1 MGYVEPL
8 CPDGAG
14 AQNRMTIAPRPYH
27 HGDLRNSL
35 LGAARAILE
44 EEGLAALSLRAV
56 ARRAGVS
63 HAAPYRH
70 FPNHEALLA
79 ELAIEGFFDLKEA
92 LGKACAHGGP
102 TDDRIANIGAAYMRF
117 VAQRPALV
125 RLMFGPQLPNRESF
139 PDLGCAADAIA
150 EEIGAALHDPALGLA
165 VWAAVHGLAVL
176 ILENVI
182 DLGQRRSGLHVL
194 PSRAEI
200 LLRSLFTAAQ
210 Q

>member
-1 MGYVEPL
+1 
-8 CPDGAG
+8 
-14 AQNRMTIAPRPYH
+14 
-27 HGDLRNSL
+27 L
-35 LGAARAILE
+35 LDAARAILE
-44 EEGLAALSLRAV
+44 EEGLGALSLRAV

-70 FPNHEALLA
+70 FPSHEALLA
-79 ELAIEGFFDLKEA
+79 ELAIEGFVELKGS
-92 LGKACAHGGP
+92 LNKACPAGGP
-102 TDDRIANIGAAYMRF
+102 TEDRIAKIGAAYMRF

-139 PDLGCAADAIA
+139 PELAAAADGIA
-150 EEIGAALHDPALGLA
+150 DEIGATLQDPALGLA

-182 DLGQRRSGLHVL
+182 DLGQRRSGLDVL

-200 LLRSLFTAAQ
+200 LLRSLFTATQ
-210 Q
+210 R

>member
-1 MGYVEPL
+1 MTVEP
-8 CPDGAG
+8 
-14 AQNRMTIAPRPYH
+14 RRYH
-27 HGDLRNSL
+27 HGDLRGAL
-35 LGAARAILE
+35 LEAARAILE

-56 ARRAGVS
+56 ARRANVS

-79 ELAIEGFFDLKEA
+79 ELAIEGFVELKSA
-92 LGKACAHGGP
+92 LRKACPPGGP
-102 TDDRIANIGAAYMRF
+102 TDDRIAKIGGGYMRF

-139 PDLGCAADAIA
+139 PALAAAADGIA
-150 EEIGAALHDPALGLA
+150 EEIGSTLQDSALGLA

-182 DLGQRRSGLHVL
+182 DLGQRRSGLDVL

-200 LLRSLFTAAQ
+200 LLRSLFTATQ
-210 Q
+210 R